1 MRTKRLLGSAAIA
14 LVVALGTAGCGG
26 GGDDDDSKPAAP
38 LTSTTAGG
46 DSRAGSGDK
55 ATPDQAPVVTL
66 IDAGAEPRKPLRLAL
81 VQGSKLR
88 AALTLKFGIQLEA
101 DGKPLPSNA
110 IPPIR
115 VDLATTVTE
124 VRSNGDARVAFAYER
139 IEVVDDGTAEK
150 AVVEQVRASGIDKLA
165 NVKGETTITPR
176 GLSVDNSIDVPED
189 LPPTLK
195 QVVDQLSQ
203 QTGNLTVPFPEEA
216 VGTGATWSATTTTT
230 VGGVKAKLV
239 LAYGLRELKGD
250 QYALDVS
257 YEQTA
262 DPQKA
267 EFPGVPP
274 GTTVQ
279 LKDLLIKGKG
289 DLAGTLASAFPTRS
303 ALLANGEVN
312 LDITSEK
319 EKGKLLQRL
328 TIDVKFEA
336 LPPA

>member
-1 MRTKRLLGSAAIA
+1 MKTAPTLRSAALTLTLA
-14 LVVALGTAGCGG
+14 LVLALGAAGCGG
-26 GGDDDDSKPAAP
+26 DGDKSASPT
-38 LTSTTAGG
+38 TSTTASDASKPGPG
-46 DSRAGSGDK
+46 TKVK
-55 ATPDQAPVVTL
+55 ADQTPVVKL
-66 IDAGAEPRKPLRLAL
+66 ADAGAEPRRKLRLAL
-81 VQGSKLR
+81 VKGSKLR

-101 DGKPLPSNA
+101 EGKPLPSNV

-115 VDLATTVTE
+115 VDLTTTVTE
-124 VRSNGDARVAFAYER
+124 VRANGDARIAFGYER

-150 AVVEQVRASGIDKLA
+150 AVIDQVRASGIDKLA

-176 GLSVDNSIDVPED
+176 GVSVDSSIDVPDD

-216 VGTGATWSATTTTT
+216 VGVGAKWNATTSTKA
-230 VGGVKAKLV
+230 GGVKTKLV
-239 LAYGLRELKGD
+239 LAYGLRQLDGD
-250 QYALDVS
+250 QYVLDLS

-262 DPQKA
+262 EPQKA
-267 EFPGVPP
+267 DFPGLPA

-279 LKDLLIKGKG
+279 LQDLLIKGKG
-289 DLAGTLASAFPTRS
+289 DLAGMLASPFPARS
-303 ALLANGEVN
+303 ALLAAGTVN
-312 LDITSEK
+312 LDVISAK

-328 TIDVKFEA
+328 NLDVKFET